1 MAHRYKKAH
10 KSSPPAEPELHPQ
23 SPTAVDEPLAE
34 AGHQTPVDTSSAD
47 FRLLETLFHE
57 LFQTETSAKWHPQ
70 REARR
75 LGEVPPARAL
85 RAVSEHATVVLQE
98 LPELARKYDLPVSG
112 LGKTAG
118 FLLSTMRQWVL
129 DRLIEPERSYR
140 GTLGGMRHGVD
151 LVELISQVA
160 QAQNRRELAQWCA
173 RWLSE
178 RRPLVEAVAAELAWF
193 AQSPESAVGKHGT
206 RGPLHKLRQVLGP
219 AVRQAHA

>member
-1 MAHRYKKAH
+1 MAHRYKKTQ
-10 KSSPPAEPELHPQ
+10 KSRPHAEPEGHPQ
-23 SPTAVDEPLAE
+23 NLTATDVQVAE
-34 AGHQTPVDTSSAD
+34 AGEPTPARTSSAD
-47 FRLLETLFHE
+47 FLLLQTLFHE

-85 RAVSEHATVVLQE
+85 RAVSEHATAVLQE

-160 QAQNRRELAQWCA
+160 QAQSRRELAQWCT

-193 AQSPESAVGKHGT
+193 AQSPEEAVGKHGRT
-206 RGPLHKLRQVLGP
+206 GPLHKLRQVLRP
-219 AVRQAHA
+219 AVSQAHA

>member
-1 MAHRYKKAH
+1 MAHRQKKVQ
-10 KSSPPAEPELHPQ
+10 KSSPPAEPDIHPHSV
-23 SPTAVDEPLAE
+23 SPAAEPIAE
-34 AGHQTPVDTSSAD
+34 AGKQTPIDASSAD
-47 FRLLETLFHE
+47 FCLLETLFHE

-85 RAVSEHATVVLQE
+85 RAVSEHATAVLAE
-98 LPELARKYDLPVSG
+98 LPELARKHGLPVSG
-112 LGKTAG
+112 FGKTAG

-160 QAQNRRELAQWCA
+160 RAQHHRELAQWSA

-193 AQSPESAVGKHGT
+193 ARSPEEAVGKHGKK
-206 RGPLHKLRQVLGP
+206 GPLRKLRQVLGP
-219 AVRQAHA
+219 TVSQAHA

>member
-1 MAHRYKKAH
+1 MAHRYKKTQ
-10 KSSPPAEPELHPQ
+10 KSRPHAEPESPPQ
-23 SPTAVDEPLAE
+23 SPTSTDVQVAE
-34 AGHQTPVDTSSAD
+34 ASKPTPTDSGSAD
-47 FRLLETLFHE
+47 FLLLETLFHE
-57 LFQTETSAKWHPQ
+57 LFQTETSAQWHPQ

-85 RAVSEHATVVLQE
+85 RAVSVHATAALQE
-98 LPELARKYDLPVSG
+98 LPELARKYGLPVSG
-112 LGKTAG
+112 LGTTAG

-160 QAQNRRELAQWCA
+160 QAQDRRELAQWCA

-178 RRPLVEAVAAELAWF
+178 RRPLVEAVAAELMWF
-193 AQSPESAVGKHGT
+193 AQSPEAAVGKHGRT
-206 RGPLHKLRQVLGP
+206 GPLHKLRQVLGP
-219 AVRQAHA
+219 TLSQAQA

>member
-1 MAHRYKKAH
+1 MAHRNKKVN
-10 KSSPPAEPELHPQ
+10 KSRPPAEPESGPQ
-23 SPTAVDEPLAE
+23 SLTSAEEPMAGAAE
-34 AGHQTPVDTSSAD
+34 QTPADANSAD

-75 LGEVPPARAL
+75 LGEVSPARAL
-85 RAVSEHATVVLQE
+85 RAVSEHATGVLQE
-98 LPELARKYDLPVSG
+98 LPELARKHGLPVSG

-140 GTLGGMRHGVD
+140 GTLGGMRHGLD

-160 QAQNRRELAQWCA
+160 QAQNRRELSQWCA
-173 RWLSE
+173 RWLGE
-178 RRPLVEAVAAELAWF
+178 RRPLVEAVAAEMAWF
-193 AQSPESAVGKHGT
+193 AQSPEEAVGKHGR

-219 AVRQAHA
+219 TVSHAQA